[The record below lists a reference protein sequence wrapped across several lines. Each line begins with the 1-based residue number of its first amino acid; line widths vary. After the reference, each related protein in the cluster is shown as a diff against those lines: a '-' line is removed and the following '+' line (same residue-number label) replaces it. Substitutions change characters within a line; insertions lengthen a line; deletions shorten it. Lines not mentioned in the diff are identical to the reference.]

1 MPSPD
6 LAEAWC
12 NGLSNVPFGVN
23 VNAEPLSGS
32 LVPLTVLLLSMRDD
46 DGNVGRTACQGRR
59 PSGDVPDC
67 SDRDDDIGETCAN
80 SLIDARQSVSLLLRC
95 YAILNRGRLLI
106 LSGFC
111 QDRAGVRRVCWSRI
125 LGVL

>member
-1 MPSPD
+1 MPSPE

-12 NGLSNVPFGVN
+12 DGLSNVRFGVN

-32 LVPLTVLLLSMRDD
+32 LVPLVVLLLSMRDYD
-46 DGNVGRTACQGRR
+46 RNDSWMARWLRR
-59 PSGDVPDC
+59 PSGDVSDC
-67 SDRDDDIGETCAN
+67 SDRDDDRGETRAN
-80 SLIDARQSVSLLLRC
+80 SLIIARQSVRLLLRC

-106 LSGFC
+106 LSGLH
-111 QDRAGVRRVCWSRI
+111 QDRAVVWRVCSSRI